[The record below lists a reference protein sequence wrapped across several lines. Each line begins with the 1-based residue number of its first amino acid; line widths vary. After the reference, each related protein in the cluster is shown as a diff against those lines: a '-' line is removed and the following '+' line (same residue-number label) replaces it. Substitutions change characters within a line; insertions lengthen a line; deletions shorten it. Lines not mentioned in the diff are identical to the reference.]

1 MAASNASIP
10 VAAFT
15 VACGEQARAEAA
27 LCEASF
33 RRWHPEIPFLRIDED
48 GYRLLSGGRPP
59 AWSGEIVSMRSLA
72 GWFLSRRVQR
82 LLYLDTDLFV
92 LGRLEGLVDR
102 GAEPAT
108 AWTTDYAG
116 YTMGVPECP
125 RINSGVLA
133 SSDAA
138 FWPAWTAAQFS
149 CLLPALNH
157 FYFNQLSLRL
167 LVYAGAV
174 RGEIIDGHAGA
185 PFYNVS
191 IAEQPGDWRVENGA
205 VFKGAERTLIYHQA
219 GEQKR
224 GIDAAPEPL
233 REYLREITSDNETAN
248 PNRPG
253 IDLAQ
258 WWREDGEAFTA
269 TLRSEIP
276 HWPTM
281 TLDAVLAEAYAR
293 TPGNYRSVA
302 PPAWDRHR
310 QIEGTDWRRFWHRE
324 WQAYVY
330 HRANAAS
337 RESKPVA

>member
-1 MAASNASIP
+1 MAGTNASIP

-15 VACGEQARAEAA
+15 IACGEQARIEAA
-27 LCEASF
+27 RCEASF
-33 RRWHPEIPFLRIDED
+33 RRWHPEIPFLCIGEEE
-48 GYRLLSGGRPP
+48 YRLLSGGRSP

-82 LLYLDTDLFV
+82 LVYLDTDLFV
-92 LGRLEGLVDR
+92 LGRLADLVDH
-102 GAEPAT
+102 GAEPIT
-108 AWTTDYAG
+108 AWTSDYAG

-133 SSDAA
+133 SSDAG
-138 FWPAWTAAQFS
+138 FWPAWTAAQYS
-149 CLLPALNH
+149 CLLPALDH

-174 RGEIIDGHAGA
+174 QGRIIDGQAGV

-191 IAEQPGDWRVENGA
+191 VGEQPGNWRVENGA
-205 VFKGAERTLIYHQA
+205 VFKGAERALIYHQA

-224 GIDAAPEPL
+224 GIDAAPEAL
-233 REYLREITSDNETAN
+233 RAHLLEITSGGEVQNSD
-248 PNRPG
+248 RPTL
-253 IDLAQ
+253 DLAS

-269 TLRSEIP
+269 TLQSEISR
-276 HWPTM
+276 WPTL

-302 PPAWDRHR
+302 PSAWDRHR
-310 QIEGTDWRRFWHRE
+310 QIAGTDWRRFWHRD

-330 HRANAAS
+330 HRADAAP
-337 RESKPVA
+337 REPRLE